1 VLPTNVSRIPSCSKL
16 ERRSECLESETRRA
30 TFPDLFEVGSRF
42 HHVDKTN
49 FWTRAWRWLNEPV
62 DLAIKSPEEWADS
75 SHLIPVDLQS
85 LFGITDASGI
95 QITRGTALGLDV
107 VAKGRR
113 VLCTNLGRMKLVN
126 KKAGQVTAQQLAY
139 LQQPEADR
147 PLSQTL
153 IWTADALYF
162 YSRTWWIIQK
172 RDAYGWPARGGVKLL
187 DRSDAEFDDDGKLV
201 KAWGK
206 DIAAEKWGVI
216 QFDAPDGGLLHDG
229 IRTLRRA
236 IVLDRAASLA
246 EENPVPSIDLHY
258 TGTAPLEEHQVREL
272 LTSWRN
278 ARAKYG
284 AGFSDKTIDVKS
296 LGIQDSQLLGTAQAR
311 MDVKLARQIGIPA
324 WAADVALEGSTLNYQ
339 NRQSRAWEL
348 IDLYLATYTTAI
360 ADRLSMN
367 DCTPIG
373 WSTEFDDA
381 ILTRPDQKTRFETY
395 AIGME
400 KGFIDQ
406 AWIEAQEGQTLR
418 STTPE
423 EITA

>member
-1 VLPTNVSRIPSCSKL
+1 MDT
-16 ERRSECLESETRRA
+16 
-30 TFPDLFEVGSRF
+30 
-42 HHVDKTN
+42 DKPN
-49 FWTRAWRWLNEPV
+49 FLVRAWRWLNEPV

-75 SHLIPVDLQS
+75 SHLIPVDLQN
-85 LFGITDASGI
+85 LFGMADASGI
-95 QITRGTALGLDV
+95 QITRRTAEQLDV

-113 VLCTNLGRMKLVN
+113 VLCTNLGRMPLVT
-126 KKAGQVTAQQLAY
+126 KKNGQITSQQLAY

-153 IWTADALYF
+153 IWTADALY
-162 YSRTWWIIQK
+162 YYPRTWWIVQR

-187 DRSDAEFDDDGKLV
+187 DRADAEFDDAGKLV

-206 DIAAEKWGVI
+206 DIAAEGWGVI

-236 IVLDRAASLA
+236 VVLDRAASLA
-246 EENPVPSIDLHY
+246 EENPVPSIDLHN
-258 TGTAPLEEHQVREL
+258 TGDKPLEDWQIREL

-278 ARAKYG
+278 ARARYG
-284 AGFSDKTIDVKS
+284 AGYTDKSIEVKT
-296 LGIQDSQLLGTAQAR
+296 LGIQDSQLLATAQSR
-311 MDVKLARQIGIPA
+311 MDLKLARQIGIPA

-360 ADRLSMN
+360 AGRLSMP
-367 DCTPIG
+367 DCTPLG
-373 WSTEFDDA
+373 WTTEFDTEV
-381 ILTRPDQKTRFETY
+381 LTRPDLKTRFETY
-395 AIGME
+395 KIGLDG
-400 KGFIDQ
+400 KFIDQ
-406 AWIEAQEGQTLR
+406 QWIDAQEGQALR

-423 EITA
+423 EIPA